1 MESSKTN
8 DTTKNTISF
17 PNKTKNKARRL
28 LDRLKS
34 PALFI
39 ASEIPL
45 TQTPQ
50 SPLSLKTG
58 PIAMEVENL
67 SGGLFSL
74 AKGQEIPDPNHEYYQ
89 YCLLKVLDHKC
100 GHYSYVSINQM
111 KVLGPESC
119 AYCSKPLSLEHIG
132 SKTEIQEFILARTNR
147 RVFFSQ
153 RNSIEY
159 ADLSDIFALNCIPC
173 GGRGFESPLTWVLDT
188 PWAGCPC
195 CETKFR
201 SQTT

>member
-67 SGGLFSL
+67 SGGRFSL

-89 YCLLKVLDHKC
+89 YRLLKVLDHVC
-100 GHYSYVSINQM
+100 GHYSWVSISQM
-111 KVLGPESC
+111 KVLGPEIC
-119 AYCSKPLSLEHIG
+119 AYCFEPLSLEHIG
-132 SKTEIQEFILARTNR
+132 SKTDIKDFLLARTHGK
-147 RVFFSQ
+147 VFFSQ
-153 RNSIEY
+153 RNTVEY
-159 ADLSDIFALNCIPC
+159 ADLSDLFALNCIPC
-173 GGRGFESPLTWVLDT
+173 GGRGFESPLTWVIDT